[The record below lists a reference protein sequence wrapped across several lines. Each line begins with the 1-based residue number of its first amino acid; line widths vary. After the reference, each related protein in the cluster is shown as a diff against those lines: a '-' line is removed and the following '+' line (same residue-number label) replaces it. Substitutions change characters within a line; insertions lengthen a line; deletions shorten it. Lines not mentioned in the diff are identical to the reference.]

1 MSEKG
6 KARCVVFLHFE
17 RRDGQ
22 KWESGSLER
31 NLTLISLRGDKVL
44 DEGVRRL
51 RVERECVLQRLEVLR
66 LVDVAHLESDA
77 ARVEVLLDGL
87 QGRLQ
92 HGALLRAQTS
102 ALRGRVD
109 FVLEERG
116 EDVPLCSLTAER
128 HWSR

>member
-1 MSEKG
+1 MV
-6 KARCVVFLHFE
+6 RTW
-17 RRDGQ
+17 D
-22 KWESGSLER
+22 SG

-51 RVERECVLQRLEVLR
+51 RVERESVLQRLEVLR

-77 ARVEVLLDGL
+77 AGVEVLLDGL

-92 HGALLRAQTS
+92 YGALLWAQAP

-109 FVLEERG
+109 FVLEEREG
-116 EDVPLCSLTAER
+116 RTRRRAIMLFNCRETLEPLIT
-128 HWSR
+128 

>member
-1 MSEKG
+1 M
-6 KARCVVFLHFE
+6 V
-17 RRDGQ
+17 RR
-22 KWESGSLER
+22 WESRSLEG

-44 DEGVRRL
+44 DEGVRGL

-77 ARVEVLLDGL
+77 AGVEVLLDGL